1 MSYGKDIPDYAMVP
15 AKEVKEPTEIKARE
29 AMVIPI
35 TKGAV
40 YSPMQMTDISEKNK
54 TTIVIE
60 EDILVPDTK
69 PDMREILLID
79 GRTRLSSRE
88 FCAGAK
94 AEEYITL
101 AGEIELATLYLPEK
115 QDGCG
120 EIISVQSRIAF
131 KEQWHVGVAPGACL
145 TVRCKT
151 EKIEYMVINE
161 RKYRVKVTLAV
172 FAKEYADKK
181 IEIFEG
187 ISGEEICM
195 LKERIELSRVETR
208 KKDSLSISENL
219 AIREEGSIESILKQD
234 ICAVEN
240 YKQVTGEKAVIN
252 GFITVNI
259 LYSVRAEGESEC
271 SEIRQAAEKV
281 EFTQF
286 IPIKQSSE
294 ASGCTVSFDTSDLR
308 VKLVQDDE
316 EGEVLRLEGDIVTYI
331 EVYSNSEKEIITDA
345 YHREK
350 DFVCDFKE
358 EKSRSLVGSA
368 VGESS
373 VREIISSENYGE
385 IEKILYAG
393 GDVAGCESY
402 AESGKTVI
410 EGVITVKLICRNEA
424 EEGES
429 GRAVFSLHKAV
440 PFRVACTMPQVIE
453 SDIAESCVCL
463 KELRAEKINGKQIEV
478 NATLLAS
485 TDVMRDTPF
494 KLPQNPAFEESTE
507 TDERAQMVVYT
518 VQEQDSL
525 WSIAKRFK
533 TSTESIC
540 SINELE
546 GEEIGSGEKLLIL
559 R

>member
-15 AKEVKEPTEIKARE
+15 AKEVKEPTEIKAKE

-94 AEEYITL
+94 PEEYITL

-115 QDGCG
+115 QEGCG

-219 AIREEGSIESILKQD
+219 AIRE
-234 ICAVEN
+234 
-240 YKQVTGEKAVIN
+240 
-252 GFITVNI
+252 
-259 LYSVRAEGESEC
+259 
-271 SEIRQAAEKV
+271 
-281 EFTQF
+281 
-286 IPIKQSSE
+286 
-294 ASGCTVSFDTSDLR
+294 
-308 VKLVQDDE
+308 
-316 EGEVLRLEGDIVTYI
+316 
-331 EVYSNSEKEIITDA
+331 
-345 YHREK
+345 
-350 DFVCDFKE
+350 
-358 EKSRSLVGSA
+358 
-368 VGESS
+368 
-373 VREIISSENYGE
+373 
-385 IEKILYAG
+385 
-393 GDVAGCESY
+393 
-402 AESGKTVI
+402 
-410 EGVITVKLICRNEA
+410 
-424 EEGES
+424 
-429 GRAVFSLHKAV
+429 
-440 PFRVACTMPQVIE
+440 PQ
-453 SDIAESCVCL
+453 
-463 KELRAEKINGKQIEV
+463 
-478 NATLLAS
+478 
-485 TDVMRDTPF
+485 
-494 KLPQNPAFEESTE
+494 
-507 TDERAQMVVYT
+507 
-518 VQEQDSL
+518 
-525 WSIAKRFK
+525 
-533 TSTESIC
+533 
-540 SINELE
+540 
-546 GEEIGSGEKLLIL
+546 
-559 R
+559 